1 MRAGEP
7 GTGGGGRQEALVSAT
22 EFHLSER
29 DFARI
34 AAIMH
39 ADTGIALERSKANL
53 VYSRL
58 AKRLRVLQLTKFDE
72 YCDLVSHPDAH
83 EERQAMIA
91 ALTTNVTAFFREPHH
106 FEHLKTAILPI
117 AIEELKRGGRV
128 RFWSAAC
135 SSGQEPYS
143 IALTILSMLPDAASR
158 DIKVLATDIDH
169 NMVAKGAAGVYD
181 ANLLG
186 GIQPALL
193 QRWFQR
199 GANGA
204 YEVGPELRALVAF
217 RRLNLIETWPMRSKF
232 HAIFCRNVVIYFDHE
247 TQMKLWSRMVPLL
260 HGAGALY
267 IGHSERVAGPAAT
280 QLVSDGITTYR
291 HAQRKA
297 G

>member
-1 MRAGEP
+1 
-7 GTGGGGRQEALVSAT
+7 
-22 EFHLSER
+22 
-29 DFARI
+29 
-34 AAIMH
+34 
-39 ADTGIALERSKANL
+39 
-53 VYSRL
+53 
-58 AKRLRVLQLTKFDE
+58 
-72 YCDLVSHPDAH
+72 
-83 EERQAMIA
+83 
-91 ALTTNVTAFFREPHH
+91 
-106 FEHLKTAILPI
+106 
-117 AIEELKRGGRV
+117 
-128 RFWSAAC
+128 
-135 SSGQEPYS
+135 
-143 IALTILSMLPDAASR
+143 MLPDAASR